1 MKGMEMSIN
10 WVDYYFPM
18 LDNLNG
24 MEKLRLVRKLT
35 DSLLK
40 NDKTVNTPAV
50 NAGQNAF
57 SKLAGAWADDPEAD
71 MMERAIAEGRVSNK
85 TRNLSLFDE

>member
-40 NDKTVNTPAV
+40 NDKTANTPAV
-50 NAGQNAF
+50 NAGQSAF
-57 SKLAGAWADDPEAD
+57 SRLAGAWADDPEAD
-71 MMERAIAEGRVSNK
+71 MMERAIAEGRVSNE
-85 TRNLSLFDE
+85 TRNLSSFDE

>member
-1 MKGMEMSIN
+1 MKGMEIGIN

-18 LDNLNG
+18 LDKLNG
-24 MEKLRLVRKLT
+24 MEKLRLVKKLT

-40 NDKTVNTPAV
+40 NDRTAATEAV
-50 NAGQNAF
+50 NAGQSAF

-71 MMERAIAEGRVSNK
+71 MMERAITEGRMSNR
-85 TRNLSLFDE
+85 TRKLSSFDE